1 MAKVTKIARLSP
13 MTTKGARPSNASLR
27 DKVASRL
34 AKQILSGAYSQG
46 ALLPTEAQLG
56 AEFKVSRTALREA
69 VRTLAAKGLVESR
82 QRAGTRVLASEDWNR
97 LDTDVLRWMGEIEPD
112 LDFVRGLTEARQI
125 LEPAAAEMAAKRAT
139 ARNLAAIEEAYD
151 AMCAAKLTDLDACAV
166 ADVAF
171 HVAILRAS
179 RNPVLANLGNVI
191 GAALMN
197 AFRLTT
203 SASVNYR
210 KTLAAHGEVFE
221 AIRMRQPDVARSRM
235 QALLGIATED
245 LMRIADAGTTAS
257 KRGGSR
263 GV

>member
-1 MAKVTKIARLSP
+1 MAKVARAARAPSP
-13 MTTKGARPSNASLR
+13 ASNASIR
-27 DKVASRL
+27 DRVTSGL
-34 AKQILSGAYSQG
+34 AKQILSGEVLQG
-46 ALLPTEAQLG
+46 ALLPTEAEL
-56 AEFKVSRTALREA
+56 AAKFKVSRTALREA
-69 VRTLAAKGLVESR
+69 VRTLAAKGLVETR
-82 QRAGTRVLASEDWNR
+82 QRAGTRVRASDEWNR
-97 LDTDVLRWMGEIEPD
+97 LDTDVLGWMGEIEPD

-125 LEPAAAEMAAKRAT
+125 IEPAAAEMAARRAT

-151 AMCAAKLTDLDACAV
+151 AMCAAKLTDLDACAR

-221 AIRMRQPDVARSRM
+221 AIRMRHADIARDRM

-245 LMRIADAGTTAS
+245 LMRIADGGAPTA
-257 KRGGSR
+257 KRGGTRSAE
-263 GV
+263 

>member
-1 MAKVTKIARLSP
+1 MARIARTARASP
-13 MTTKGARPSNASLR
+13 PASNSSIR
-27 DKVASRL
+27 DRVASGL
-34 AKQILSGAYSQG
+34 AKQILSGEYPQG
-46 ALLPTEAQLG
+46 ALLPTEAELG
-56 AEFKVSRTALREA
+56 AQFKVSRTALREA

-82 QRAGTRVLASEDWNR
+82 QRAGTRVRASEDWNR
-97 LDTDVLRWMGEIEPD
+97 LDTDVLGWMGEIEPD

-125 LEPAAAEMAAKRAT
+125 IEPAAAEMAARRAT
-139 ARNLAAIEEAYD
+139 ARNLVAIEEAYD
-151 AMCAAKLTDLDACAV
+151 AMCAAKLTDLDACAR

-221 AIRMRQPDVARSRM
+221 AIRMRHADVARSRM

-245 LMRIADAGTTAS
+245 LMRIADAGAS
-257 KRGGSR
+257 ATKRGGAR
-263 GV
+263 RA

>member
-1 MAKVTKIARLSP
+1 MARVGKIARVSAP
-13 MTTKGARPSNASLR
+13 ASSNSSIR
-27 DKVASRL
+27 DRVASGL
-34 AKQILSGAYSQG
+34 AKQILSGEYPQG
-46 ALLPTEAQLG
+46 ALLPTEAALG
-56 AEFKVSRTALREA
+56 AAFKVSRTALREA

-82 QRAGTRVLASEDWNR
+82 QRAGTRVRASEDWNR
-97 LDTDVLRWMGEIEPD
+97 LDTDVLGWMGEFEPD

-125 LEPAAAEMAAKRAT
+125 IEPAAAEMAARRAT
-139 ARNLAAIEEAYD
+139 SRNLAAIEEAYD
-151 AMCAAKLTDLDACAV
+151 AMCAAKLTDLDACAR

-221 AIRMRQPDVARSRM
+221 AIRMRHADIARSRM
-235 QALLGIATED
+235 QALLGIASED
-245 LMRIADAGTTAS
+245 LMRIADAGAPPA
-257 KRGGSR
+257 KRGGTRSA
-263 GV
+263 G

>member
-1 MAKVTKIARLSP
+1 MAKVTKIARLASP
-13 MTTKGARPSNASLR
+13 RPSNASLR

-82 QRAGTRVLASEDWNR
+82 QRAGTRVLASDDWNR

-151 AMCAAKLTDLDACAV
+151 AMCAAKLTDLDACAR

-221 AIRMRQPDVARSRM
+221 AIRMRQPDVARGRM

-245 LMRIADAGTTAS
+245 LMRIADAGTPTS
-257 KRGGSR
+257 KRGSKR
-263 GV
+263 SA